1 VSFGGL
7 MTHSC
12 GTDVIVKNNEQVSP
26 VVDGQSH
33 GDVNQKGNERWK
45 LETHKD
51 LNILLLKLSIVMP
64 HYQEGQEI
72 YLLYG
77 KIRCSRLLEYI
88 RDISILGRLG
98 LYLYPTRSVG
108 EASCPPSHVPLYIQ
122 SQGSG

>member
-1 VSFGGL
+1 

-33 GDVNQKGNERWK
+33 GDVNQKGNVRWK
-45 LETHKD
+45 VETHED

-77 KIRCSRLLEYI
+77 KIRCSR
-88 RDISILGRLG
+88 
-98 LYLYPTRSVG
+98 
-108 EASCPPSHVPLYIQ
+108 
-122 SQGSG
+122 

>member
-1 VSFGGL
+1 

-45 LETHKD
+45 VETHED

-77 KIRCSRLLEYI
+77 KIRCSK
-88 RDISILGRLG
+88 
-98 LYLYPTRSVG
+98 
-108 EASCPPSHVPLYIQ
+108 
-122 SQGSG
+122 